1 MYDYYPV
8 IFDKNKNTMKN
19 YTIHFLIMTLVT
31 GLLGFAGMN
40 FFGIEV
46 VRVLFLIF
54 ADLLIVA
61 LISKTFFSDTKEVR
75 LQRIKK

>member
-1 MYDYYPV
+1 M
-8 IFDKNKNTMKN
+8 IKIKNTMKN
-19 YTIHFLIMTLVT
+19 YTLHFLIMTIVT
-31 GLLGFAGMN
+31 GVLGFAGMT

-61 LISKTFFSDTKEVR
+61 LISKIFFSDTKKVR
-75 LQRIKK
+75 LQRVKK

>member
-1 MYDYYPV
+1 
-8 IFDKNKNTMKN
+8 
-19 YTIHFLIMTLVT
+19 MTLVT

-61 LISKTFFSDTKEVR
+61 LISKTFFSEEKTIR
-75 LQRIKK
+75 LQRVKK

>member
-1 MYDYYPV
+1 
-8 IFDKNKNTMKN
+8 MKN
-19 YTIHFLIMTLVT
+19 YTLHFLIMTIVT
-31 GLLGFAGMN
+31 GLLGFAGLT
-40 FFGIEV
+40 FYGIEV

-61 LISKTFFSDTKEVR
+61 LISKTFFSDTKEVK

>member
-1 MYDYYPV
+1 
-8 IFDKNKNTMKN
+8 MKN
-19 YTIHFLIMTLVT
+19 YTLLFLIMTVVT
-31 GLLGFAGMN
+31 GLLGFAGLT

-61 LISKTFFSDTKEVR
+61 LISKIFFSDTKKLR
-75 LQRIKK
+75 LQRVKK

>member
-1 MYDYYPV
+1 
-8 IFDKNKNTMKN
+8 MKN
-19 YTIHFLIMTLVT
+19 YTLHFLIMTIVT
-31 GLLGFAGMN
+31 GILGFAGLN

-61 LISKTFFSDTKEVR
+61 LISKIFFSDSKEVR
-75 LQRIKK
+75 LQRVKK

>member
-1 MYDYYPV
+1 
-8 IFDKNKNTMKN
+8 MKN
-19 YTIHFLIMTLVT
+19 YILHFLIMTLVT

-61 LISKTFFSDTKEVR
+61 LISKTFFSEEKTIR
-75 LQRIKK
+75 LQRVKK

>member
-1 MYDYYPV
+1 M
-8 IFDKNKNTMKN
+8 
-19 YTIHFLIMTLVT
+19 TIVT

-61 LISKTFFSDTKEVR
+61 LISKTFFSETKEVR

>member
-1 MYDYYPV
+1 
-8 IFDKNKNTMKN
+8 
-19 YTIHFLIMTLVT
+19 MTVVT
-31 GLLGFAGMN
+31 GLLGFAGLT

-61 LISKTFFSDTKEVR
+61 LISKIFFSDTKKLR
-75 LQRIKK
+75 LQRVKK

>member
-1 MYDYYPV
+1 
-8 IFDKNKNTMKN
+8 MKN
-19 YTIHFLIMTLVT
+19 YTLHFLIMTIVT
-31 GLLGFAGMN
+31 GVLGFAGMT

-61 LISKTFFSDTKEVR
+61 LISKIFFSDTKKVR
-75 LQRIKK
+75 LQRVKK

>member
-1 MYDYYPV
+1 
-8 IFDKNKNTMKN
+8 MKN
-19 YTIHFLIMTLVT
+19 YTLHFLIMTVVT
-31 GLLGFAGMN
+31 GILGFAGLN

-61 LISKTFFSDTKEVR
+61 LISKIFFSDSKEVR
-75 LQRIKK
+75 LQRVKK

>member
-1 MYDYYPV
+1 
-8 IFDKNKNTMKN
+8 MKN
-19 YTIHFLIMTLVT
+19 YTLHFLIMTIVT
-31 GLLGFAGMN
+31 GVLGFAGIT

-61 LISKTFFSDTKEVR
+61 LISKIFFSDTKKVR
-75 LQRIKK
+75 LQRVKK

>member
-1 MYDYYPV
+1 
-8 IFDKNKNTMKN
+8 
-19 YTIHFLIMTLVT
+19 MTLVT